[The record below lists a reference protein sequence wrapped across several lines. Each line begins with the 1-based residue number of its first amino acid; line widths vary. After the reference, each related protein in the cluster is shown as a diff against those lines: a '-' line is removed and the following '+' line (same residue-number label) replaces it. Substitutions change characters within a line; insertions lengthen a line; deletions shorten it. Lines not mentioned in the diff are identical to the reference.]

1 MSGCTVQRLEAP
13 GLTFLKVSG
22 TVDETFSASQLSG
35 QIRAD
40 TILHLGKVTRF
51 SSFGVREWVRLMK
64 DLQGR
69 VKHCILVECSPAVVN
84 QLNMV
89 VDFAAGA
96 HVKSVQLPYAC
107 QSCELDKLVTVD
119 VDAQRAELLAGT
131 LPQVSCP
138 QCKNP
143 MVFDDLP
150 GSYLAFLR
158 DAAAPESGSPMARFI
173 ASFEQA
179 APKLGDIESIG
190 SAPPSAPAAAASTA
204 PAAPAIDP
212 TVPPPDLLRQG
223 GGGGMKW
230 VGLAAA
236 VVVVV
241 GGAYFLGGR
250 QPKVDVTPPTP
261 PPGPA
266 MTVDNTPKTPVK
278 PEKRGMTPEEGNTLQ
293 TLQSARRFTE
303 AEEFIK
309 KHEEAW
315 KEDTIASDRANL
327 LVARN
332 QASNEEIQNAQ
343 KARAAGKLA
352 EANEALDR
360 ASVYAAGETDGL
372 LFERIQ
378 NARRAGN
385 CPSVLA
391 YVEALAQQFPTSVW
405 LKKANDYKRPCMAQP
420 SISLQE
426 LTRAMK
432 PRQADIETCLKTPIG
447 TEHQATDIELAWTV
461 NTTGAVTAASCLTPA
476 MAKENICQCLTEQV
490 KQMRFT
496 EKPGTTA
503 RRANYKFTPISG

>member
-84 QLNMV
+84 QLNVV

-107 QSCELDKLVTVD
+107 QNCELDKLVTVD

-131 LPQVSCP
+131 LPQVQCP

-179 APKLGDIESIG
+179 APNLDAMESK
-190 SAPPSAPAAAASTA
+190 AAAPAAAPSAPPPA
-204 PAAPAIDP
+204 PALDP
-212 TVPPPDLLRQG
+212 TVPPPG
-223 GGGGMKW
+223 MTGSGGGGMTKW
-230 VGLAAA
+230 VALAAA

-241 GGAYFLGGR
+241 GGAFWMGGR
-250 QPKVDVTPPTP
+250 QPPKVNPTP
-261 PPGPA
+261 PPP
-266 MTVDNTPKTPVK
+266 VTPVAVDTTPQPPPK

-293 TLQSARRFTE
+293 TLQNAKRFTE

-309 KHEEAW
+309 KKEEVW
-315 KEDTIASDRANL
+315 KEDTTGSARSNL

-332 QASNEEIQNAQ
+332 QASNEEIQSAQ
-343 KARAAGKLA
+343 KLRQAGKLA

-360 ASVYAAGETDGL
+360 ASAYAAGETDGT

-385 CPSVLA
+385 CPGVLA

-405 LKKANDYKRPCMAQP
+405 LKKSNDYKRGCMAQP
-420 SISLQE
+420 VISAQE
-426 LTRAMK
+426 LSRVLK
-432 PRQADIETCLKTPIG
+432 LRQADIESCLKTPIPA
-447 TEHQATDIELAWTV
+447 EHAGAGDIELAWTV
-461 NTTGAVTAASCLTPA
+461 STTGAVTAASCLTLA
-476 MAKENICQCLTEQV
+476 LAKENICQCLTEQV

-496 EKPGTTA
+496 EKPGINA
-503 RRANYKFTPISG
+503 RRASYKFTPISG